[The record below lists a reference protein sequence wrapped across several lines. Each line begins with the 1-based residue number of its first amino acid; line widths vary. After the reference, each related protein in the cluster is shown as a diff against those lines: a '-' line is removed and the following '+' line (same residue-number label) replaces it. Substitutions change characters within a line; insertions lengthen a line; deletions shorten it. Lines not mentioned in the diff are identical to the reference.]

1 MEFIVAALILG
12 LAGSLHCIG
21 MCGPLMMAL
30 PATTHWK
37 TTRLLN
43 QVGRI
48 LTYAILGGIV
58 GAMGQTLKAL
68 GFQQILAVASG
79 ILMLLFIAW
88 PAGMKSTFLNMKWT
102 QRIKKPFAHLLEK
115 RSRLSFFF
123 LGMLNGLL
131 PCGLVYV
138 ALSASLPLG
147 SIGKSALFMALFGLG
162 TSPALLAVG
171 SLAGW
176 IKTKLRWQSY
186 RFIQISLAVLALLFI
201 LRGANL
207 GIPYVSPKLQ
217 AETHQMDCC
226 KHKH

>member
-1 MEFIVAALILG
+1 MEFIIAALVLG

-21 MCGPLMMAL
+21 MCGPLMLAL
-30 PATTHWK
+30 PTNAHW
-37 TTRLLN
+37 TSTRLLN
-43 QVGRI
+43 QLGRI
-48 LTYAILGGIV
+48 LTYALLGAIV

-88 PAGMKSTFLNMKWT
+88 PAGMKKTFLNMKWT
-102 QRIKKPFAHLLEK
+102 QKIKKPFAHLIEK
-115 RSRLSFFF
+115 RSHLSFFL
-123 LGMLNGLL
+123 LGVLNGLL

-147 SIGKSALFMALFGLG
+147 SIAKSALFMGLFGLG
-162 TSPALLAVG
+162 TSPALLAIG
-171 SLAGW
+171 SIASW

-186 RFIQISLAVLALLFI
+186 RVIQISLAMLALLFI

-207 GIPYVSPKLQ
+207 GIPYVSPQLK
-217 AETHQMDCC
+217 AETHEMDCC
-226 KHKH
+226 KHRH